1 MTFLTMRNAGMS
13 AVAAFAIVACGEA
26 TTKANAESPKPTET
40 PKAEESTDAAP
51 TFDAVSGTYVTDPTH
66 RYITFSYLHQ
76 GLSRPMLRWREWEG
90 TLDWNAENPT
100 ESSVDVT
107 IDATSID
114 SGVDVFDG
122 HLNGDKFFNTAENPE
137 ITFVSTDV
145 KSTGATTGEITGDLT
160 MMGVTKPVTLDVVY
174 NTSAFD
180 ERNNVYKIGFSGTT
194 QIKRSDFGL
203 GLYVP
208 YVGDEVD
215 IQIETEFNMAAE

>member
-1 MTFLTMRNAGMS
+1 MNFLTVKNTAIS
-13 AVAAFAIVACGEA
+13 AAAILAIAACGEA
-26 TTKANAESPKPTET
+26 TTTAKAETPAAETNNAE
-40 PKAEESTDAAP
+40 AP
-51 TFDAVSGTYVTDPTH
+51 TFDAKSGTYVSDATH

-76 GLSRPMLRWREWEG
+76 GLSRPMLRWRNWEG

-100 ESSVDVT
+100 ESSINVT

-137 ITFVSTDV
+137 ITFVSTAV
-145 KSTGATTGEITGDLT
+145 ESTGATTGKVTGDLT
-160 MMGVTKPVTLDVVY
+160 MMGITKPVTLDVTY
-174 NTSAFD
+174 NTSSFD
-180 ERNNVYKIGFSGTT
+180 ERNSVYKIGFSGTT
-194 QIKRSDFGL
+194 QINRSDFDL

-215 IQIETEFNMAAE
+215 IQIEAEFQMAAE